1 MGLWLESSA
10 TCGHCSS
17 ASGVR
22 SPLKTEKFPKFHSH
36 ICPAPP
42 HTALSSYSGVPLLPW
57 RSSYHLI
64 PSRGFSLESLTQG
77 LHLGWEISRAPK
89 NLKRAGLPRRG
100 TPHPQGWE
108 AAGGPDSTLQCDWSA
123 PYSVTDCRKPL
134 GPFQI
139 LRKPPLV
146 LPGLLPDQWPQ
157 GGRLA
162 AFLLFPSFQGSLLQ
176 IVSAWVECRPLQEEQ
191 AGQTFNLK
199 QCFKFSLVPRDKAG
213 TLDSLKQGELRA
225 VRRQPSARL
234 SSPCAAKGSCH
245 SSSGSQPLNSEW
257 SSCYLFMSS
266 SFEIG

>member
-1 MGLWLESSA
+1 MP
-10 TCGHCSS
+10 
-17 ASGVR
+17 
-22 SPLKTEKFPKFHSH
+22 SPTPHSPV
-36 ICPAPP
+36 I
-42 HTALSSYSGVPLLPW
+42 L
-57 RSSYHLI
+57 
-64 PSRGFSLESLTQG
+64 Q
-77 LHLGWEISRAPK
+77 
-89 NLKRAGLPRRG
+89 RG
-100 TPHPQGWE
+100 TPTSLEILLPSHHFPRLFFGAPHPG
-108 AAGGPDSTLQCDWSA
+108 AASRLGNFQSPQELKESRPSQKRHPPPGLGGSTLQCDWSA